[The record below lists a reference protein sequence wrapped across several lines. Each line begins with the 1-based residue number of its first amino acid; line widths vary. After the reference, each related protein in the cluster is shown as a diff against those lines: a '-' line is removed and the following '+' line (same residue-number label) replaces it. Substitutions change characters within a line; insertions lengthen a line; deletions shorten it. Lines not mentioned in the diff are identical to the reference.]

1 MAEMVVKGTLVKLS
15 TESSTGDGSWSTNV
29 IQSFSITY
37 EAELLDK
44 TVMGSSFRKRKPGLK
59 NWSVSVDVLQD
70 YTDNKISEKL
80 WNMVGSSCLY
90 FTARPT
96 SASAGPA
103 NPRFHGSC
111 LLESYTPI
119 AGGVGELATASVTFQ
134 GNGLLTRTSD
144 A

>member
-44 TVMGSSFRKRKPGLK
+44 TVMGSSFRKRKPGLR

-96 SASAGPA
+96 SAAAGPS